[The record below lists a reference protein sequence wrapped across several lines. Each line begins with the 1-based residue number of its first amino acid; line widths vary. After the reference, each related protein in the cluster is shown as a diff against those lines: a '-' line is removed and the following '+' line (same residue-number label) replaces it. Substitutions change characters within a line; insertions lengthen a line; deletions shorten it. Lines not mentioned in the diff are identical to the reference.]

1 MQRLSDHNMNK
12 FLFFY
17 SKKILYSLVKYYT
30 ILHCSKARHLWKFGV
45 TIEAQ
50 YGEVYG
56 SSNQDNIVEDLT
68 YQVWIFLL
76 IFLTYQEA
84 EV

>member
-1 MQRLSDHNMNK
+1 MGFLAHISDI
-12 FLFFY
+12 
-17 SKKILYSLVKYYT
+17 SRS
-30 ILHCSKARHLWKFGV
+30 RGV

-68 YQVWIFLL
+68 YQVWVFLL
-76 IFLTYQEA
+76 IFLTYQET

>member
-1 MQRLSDHNMNK
+1 MDFLAHISDISGN
-12 FLFFY
+12 
-17 SKKILYSLVKYYT
+17 
-30 ILHCSKARHLWKFGV
+30 RGV

-76 IFLTYQEA
+76 IFLTYQET

>member
-1 MQRLSDHNMNK
+1 MGFLAHISDISRN
-12 FLFFY
+12 
-17 SKKILYSLVKYYT
+17 
-30 ILHCSKARHLWKFGV
+30 RGV

-50 YGEVYG
+50 YGEVNG

-68 YQVWIFLL
+68 YQVWIFLF
-76 IFLTYQEA
+76 IFLAYQET

>member
-1 MQRLSDHNMNK
+1 MD
-12 FLFFY
+12 FLVHI
-17 SKKILYSLVKYYT
+17 SGIS
-30 ILHCSKARHLWKFGV
+30 RNRGV

-68 YQVWIFLL
+68 YPVWVFLL